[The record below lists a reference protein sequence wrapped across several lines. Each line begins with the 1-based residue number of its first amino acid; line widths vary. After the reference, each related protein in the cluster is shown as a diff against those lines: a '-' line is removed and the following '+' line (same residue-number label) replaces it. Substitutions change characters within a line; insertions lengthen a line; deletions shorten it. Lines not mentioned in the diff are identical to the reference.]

1 MTNMGSRSH
10 GKSKQRQCA
19 WCAHGIAENRPV
31 FLLSP
36 VGGHIVGPF
45 HAGCAERIVLLARKR
60 REIPEVPGATN
71 YGTVLDAREET
82 LPW

>member
-1 MTNMGSRSH
+1 MSAARRRRAAVKPQLICSY
-10 GKSKQRQCA
+10 CA
-19 WCAHGIAENRPV
+19 KPIAEQRAPYLV
-31 FLLSP
+31 SP

-45 HAGCAERIVLLARKR
+45 HAGCAERIVLLSRKR

>member
-1 MTNMGSRSH
+1 MTSKRRSR
-10 GKSKQRQCA
+10 KPALQVCA
-19 WCAHGIAENRPV
+19 YCATPIAEQRPPY
-31 FLLSP
+31 LLSP

-60 REIPEVPGATN
+60 RELPEVPGATN